1 MKNPP
6 VLLVEDNSAD
16 VELTLRAFRKSS
28 ILNEVIVVRDGAE
41 ALAFLLPDDD
51 TEVARPT
58 LILLDLQLPKVSGLE
73 VLRRIRAADRT
84 RLIPVVVLTTSE
96 EQEDILA
103 SYANGANAYVRK
115 PVRFS
120 EFADA
125 VKALGLFW
133 LVLSVPPPDFPEPD
147 ATDGADDRT
156 LNLASIHRPIPVV
169 RFRLGSCTR
178 SSAR

>member
-1 MKNPP
+1 MKTPP

-16 VELTLRAFRKSS
+16 VELTLRTFRKSS

-41 ALAFLLPDDD
+41 ALAYLLPGDD

-73 VLRRIRAADRT
+73 VLRRIRASERT
-84 RLIPVVVLTTSE
+84 RLIPVVILTTSE

-103 SYANGANAYVRK
+103 SYTNGANAYVRK

-120 EFADA
+120 EFAAA
-125 VKALGLFW
+125 VNALGLFW

-147 ATDGADDRT
+147 ATDGAQM
-156 LNLASIHRPIPVV
+156 AVP
-169 RFRLGSCTR
+169 
-178 SSAR
+178 